1 MGAWIGCGLFLV
13 AIGFF
18 IRWLCGPGSRQP
30 DEADDEDWT
39 NDRTDWWD
47 QY

>member
-1 MGAWIGCGLFLV
+1 MGAWIGGGLFLV

-18 IRWLCGPGSRQP
+18 IRWLCGPGPHQP
-30 DEADDEDWT
+30 EADDEDWT

-47 QY
+47 QE